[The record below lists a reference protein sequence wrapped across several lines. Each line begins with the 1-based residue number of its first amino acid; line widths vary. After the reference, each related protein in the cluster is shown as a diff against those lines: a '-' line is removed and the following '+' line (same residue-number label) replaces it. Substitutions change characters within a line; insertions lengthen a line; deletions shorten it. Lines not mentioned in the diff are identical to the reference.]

1 MSTEQPA
8 LETSTPIVGPG
19 ARLRLFYFLYYA
31 GVGVTLPY
39 FSLYLQGLGLDGRQ
53 IGVLQMLQPLLAA
66 PAGLLWAAAADRLRA
81 ANRALAISAFA
92 VAAAYAMLPRARGAW
107 GVAGVMIALGLAG
120 PALVPLVDALA
131 VEWTRRQPSESY
143 PRTRLFGSLGYV
155 AAAQGLG
162 LWLWMRG
169 ERPADPLVPAALL
182 VASAGLALVSLGL
195 PAAPLAERS
204 TRMRDALG
212 LLRNKRLV
220 LILVMC
226 ALHWMACA
234 PYNVFFGPLAREHG
248 LPDAAIGLASALG
261 VATEVAVLWI
271 SPALERRFSKRALFV
286 TAFVITAIRW
296 VLVGSVSDPRALVA
310 LQALHGA
317 TFGLFWATVVRAL
330 RDEVPHELRATGQAL
345 FGAIAFQLASA
356 LGNPIAGAAFDR
368 AGRAGPLFTGA
379 GVVELVAIAL
389 ALLLRG

>member
-182 VASAGLALVSLGL
+182 VASAGLALV
-195 PAAPLAERS
+195 
-204 TRMRDALG
+204 
-212 LLRNKRLV
+212 
-220 LILVMC
+220 
-226 ALHWMACA
+226 
-234 PYNVFFGPLAREHG
+234 
-248 LPDAAIGLASALG
+248 
-261 VATEVAVLWI
+261 
-271 SPALERRFSKRALFV
+271 
-286 TAFVITAIRW
+286 
-296 VLVGSVSDPRALVA
+296 
-310 LQALHGA
+310 
-317 TFGLFWATVVRAL
+317 
-330 RDEVPHELRATGQAL
+330 
-345 FGAIAFQLASA
+345 
-356 LGNPIAGAAFDR
+356 
-368 AGRAGPLFTGA
+368 
-379 GVVELVAIAL
+379 
-389 ALLLRG
+389 

>member
-1 MSTEQPA
+1 MSGEPA
-8 LETSTPIVGPG
+8 AIAAPEPLVGPG

-53 IGVLQMLQPLLAA
+53 IGLLQMLQPLLAA
-66 PAGLLWAAAADRLRA
+66 PAGLLWAAAADRMRA

-92 VAAAYAMLPRARGAW
+92 VAAAYATLPLARGAW

-120 PALVPLVDALA
+120 PALVPLIDGLV
-131 VEWTRRQPSESY
+131 VEWTRRQPTESY

-182 VASAGLALVSLGL
+182 AASAGLALVSLGL
-195 PAAPLAERS
+195 PAAPLAERATS
-204 TRMRDALG
+204 LRAALG

-220 LILVMC
+220 LLLVMC
-226 ALHWMACA
+226 ALHWMGCA

-261 VATEVAVLWI
+261 VATEVAVLWM
-271 SPALERRFSKRALFV
+271 SPALEARFSKRALFA
-286 TAFVITAIRW
+286 TSFAITALRW
-296 VLVGSVSDPRALVA
+296 ALVGSVSDPRILVA

-345 FGAIAFQLASA
+345 FGAVAFQLASA
-356 LGNPIAGAAFDR
+356 LANPIAGAAFDR
-368 AGRAGPLFTGA
+368 AGHAAPLFTGA
-379 GVVELVAIAL
+379 GVVELFALLL
-389 ALLLRG
+389 ALLS